1 MGSNPLLLSL
11 KSWPDEN
18 PEVTSVS
25 SLISQIQAQRGH
37 FRDVNESILEAEIA
51 AGKDEAQ
58 ADEKNNDEAED
69 RSDKAVEKDSAK
81 ELTNAKLEMANLVAC
96 VHLQQDAN

>member
-1 MGSNPLLLSL
+1 MSSDQLLLSL
-11 KSWPDEN
+11 KSWPEEN

-51 AGKDEAQ
+51 AGEDEGQ
-58 ADEKNNDEAED
+58 TDEKHDDEGED
-69 RSDKAVEKDSAK
+69 KTDKAVEKDSVA
-81 ELTNAKLEMANLVAC
+81 ELRNAKMEMAALVA
-96 VHLQQDAN
+96 

>member
-1 MGSNPLLLSL
+1 MSSDPLLLSL

-37 FRDVNESILEAEIA
+37 FRDVNENILREEIA
-51 AGKDEAQ
+51 AGKDEVQ
-58 ADEKNNDEAED
+58 DSETNEGEAED
-69 RSDKAVEKDSAK
+69 KADKVAEKDSTT
-81 ELTNAKLEMANLVAC
+81 ELRNAKREMMGLVAY
-96 VHLQQDAN
+96 VYLARL

>member
-1 MGSNPLLLSL
+1 MSSDLLLLSL
-11 KSWPDEN
+11 KSWPEEN

-51 AGKDEAQ
+51 AGKDEGQ
-58 ADEKNNDEAED
+58 TDEKHDGDGED
-69 RSDKAVEKDSAK
+69 KVDKAAEKDSAM
-81 ELTNAKLEMANLVAC
+81 ELRNAKMDMAALVA
-96 VHLQQDAN
+96 

>member
-1 MGSNPLLLSL
+1 MSSDPLLLSL

-51 AGKDEAQ
+51 AGKDEGQ
-58 ADEKNNDEAED
+58 TDEKYEGEAED
-69 RSDKAVEKDSAK
+69 IADKMAEKDSAT
-81 ELTNAKLEMANLVAC
+81 ELRNAKMEMAALVAYVC
-96 VHLQQDAN
+96 LGPVGR

>member
-1 MGSNPLLLSL
+1 MSSDPLLLSL

-18 PEVTSVS
+18 PEVASVS

-51 AGKDEAQ
+51 AGKDEGQ
-58 ADEKNNDEAED
+58 TDEKHDGETE
-69 RSDKAVEKDSAK
+69 DKADKVAEKDSAT
-81 ELTNAKLEMANLVAC
+81 ELRNAKMEMAALVAYIC
-96 VHLQQDAN
+96 LLDK

>member
-1 MGSNPLLLSL
+1 MSSDQLLLSL
-11 KSWPDEN
+11 KSWPEEN

-51 AGKDEAQ
+51 AGEDEGQ
-58 ADEKNNDEAED
+58 NDEKNDGEGEYKT
-69 RSDKAVEKDSAK
+69 DKAVEKGGVT
-81 ELTNAKLEMANLVAC
+81 ELRNAKIEMADLVA
-96 VHLQQDAN
+96 